1 MIKKSLEEKIRSHT
15 AVIGM
20 IGMGYVGLSLLDVFA
35 ARGFS
40 LVGYDSNPKK
50 VEKLQAGESTMNFL
64 PLKDLFACMN
74 QGKFT
79 PSADPDILKFADV
92 LLMCV
97 PTSLD
102 QNKIPDFS
110 CLRKAFHTARQYLKK
125 ETLVILQS
133 TTYPGTTEEEL
144 LPLLEEGGFKVGS
157 DFFLAYVPEISDIG
171 NPNYSFTEV
180 PRIVSGITKECVD
193 VVSSLYQTIGCK
205 VIPVPSTKVAEAAK
219 IVQNTYRLVNI
230 SLVNE
235 MKILFDRMGIDVWEV
250 IEAAATK
257 PFGFSPFYP
266 GPGVGGDCIPI
277 VPYYLVWKGKETDGP
292 SSLIELAGAVND
304 TIPYYVIDKVIEALS
319 RHEKSIKKAKILVL
333 GVGYKKDVN
342 DLRYSISLKILSL
355 LQQRMADV
363 HYHDP
368 YVQELSHLEK
378 YPHLQMKSEKLD
390 YTRLKDY
397 DLVVIATDHSSYDW
411 KKIVSHSLLIV
422 DTHNVT
428 AGIAGTK
435 EKVVK
440 A

>member
-1 MIKKSLEEKIRSHT
+1 MTQYPLKKKIESQE

-20 IGMGYVGLSLLDVFA
+20 IGMGYVGLSLLEVFGIK
-35 ARGFS
+35 GFP

-50 VEKLQAGESTMNFL
+50 VEKLLAGESTMNFL
-64 PLKDLFACMN
+64 PLEGLFSHMKK
-74 QGKFT
+74 GLFT
-79 PSADPDILKFADV
+79 PSSDPDILKAADILV
-92 LLMCV
+92 MCV

-102 QNKIPDFS
+102 HNKIPDFS
-110 CLRKAFHTARQYLKK
+110 CLRRAFQTAKSYLKPGQ
-125 ETLVILQS
+125 LIILQS

-144 LPLLEEGGFKVGS
+144 LPLLETTGLQVGR
-157 DFFLAYVPEISDIG
+157 DFYLAYVPEISDIG

-180 PRIVSGITKECVD
+180 PRIVSGMTKECLD
-193 VVSSLYQTIGCK
+193 VVTMLYQNIGCK

-219 IVQNTYRLVNI
+219 IMQNTYRLVNI

-235 MKILFDRMGIDVWEV
+235 MKIMFDRMGVDVWEV

-266 GPGVGGDCIPI
+266 SPGVGGDCIPI
-277 VPYYLVWKGKETDGP
+277 VPYYLIWKAKETDGP

-304 TIPYYVIDKVIEALS
+304 TIPYYVVDKSIEALS
-319 RHEKSIKKAKILVL
+319 LQGKPVKGARVLVL

-342 DLRYSISLKILSL
+342 DLRYSLSLKILSL
-355 LQQRMADV
+355 LKQRMADV

-368 YVQELSHLEK
+368 YVKELVNMEK
-378 YPHLQMKSEKLD
+378 YPHLSMKSME
-390 YTRLKDY
+390 LKYPQLKEY
-397 DLVVIATDHSSYDW
+397 DLVVIATDHSTYDW
-411 KKIVSHSLLIV
+411 KAVVEHSSLIV

-428 AGIAGTK
+428 ANVAGAK
-435 EKVVK
+435 AKVVK